1 MGSLAMKFV
10 LTYLATLAVFAA
22 IDLVWLGVVAK
33 DFYRN
38 GIGHLMGDGLNVPAA
53 VAFYLVYI
61 AGILMFAVLPAAQSG
76 DWTRAAVLGAA
87 FGFFAY
93 ATYDLT
99 NLATLKNW
107 PLGLALADMAWG
119 SFVTALA
126 AAAGHV
132 VYARL

>member
-1 MGSLAMKFV
+1 MKAL
-10 LTYLATLAVFAA
+10 LTYLATLAVFVA
-22 IDLVWLGVVAK
+22 IDIVWLGVVAK
-33 DFYRN
+33 DYYRSS
-38 GIGHLMGDGLNVPAA
+38 IGHLMGDGFNIPAA
-53 VAFYLVYI
+53 VAFYLIYVV
-61 AGILMFAVLPAAQSG
+61 GVMMFAVLPAAQSG
-76 DWTRAAVLGAA
+76 EWTRAALLGAA

-107 PLGLALADMAWG
+107 PLGLVLADMAWG

-126 AAAGHV
+126 AAAGAA

>member
-1 MGSLAMKFV
+1 MKVV
-10 LTYLATLAVFAA
+10 LTYLATLAVFVA

-38 GIGHLMGDGLNVPAA
+38 GIGHLMGDGFNVPAA
-53 VAFYLVYI
+53 IAFYLVYT
-61 AGILMFAVLPAAQSG
+61 AGIMMFAVFPAAQSG
-76 DWTRAAVLGAA
+76 DWTRAAMLGAA

-99 NLATLKNW
+99 NLTTLKNW

-126 AAAGHV
+126 ASAGYA

>member
-1 MGSLAMKFV
+1 MKVLLA
-10 LTYLATLAVFAA
+10 YLATLAVFVAV
-22 IDLVWLGVVAK
+22 DLVWLGVVAK
-33 DFYRN
+33 DYYRSH
-38 GIGHLMGDGLNVPAA
+38 IGHLMGDGFNIPAA
-53 VAFYLVYI
+53 LAFYLIYI
-61 AGILMFAVLPAAQSG
+61 AGVMMFAVLPAAQSG
-76 DWTRAAVLGAA
+76 DWVRAAILGAA

-126 AAAGHV
+126 AAAGYA

>member
-1 MGSLAMKFV
+1 MKAV
-10 LTYLATLAVFAA
+10 LTYLATLAIFLV

-33 DFYRN
+33 DYYRSS
-38 GIGHLMGDGLNVPAA
+38 IGHLMGDSFNIPAA
-53 VAFYLVYI
+53 VAFYLIYI
-61 AGILMFAVLPAAQSG
+61 MGVMMFAVLPAAQTG
-76 DWTRAAVLGAA
+76 EWTRAVVLGAA

-126 AAAGHV
+126 AATGYA
-132 VYARL
+132 VYVRL

>member
-1 MGSLAMKFV
+1 MKAA
-10 LTYLATLAVFAA
+10 LTYLTMLAVFVA
-22 IDLVWLGVVAK
+22 IDIVWLGVVAK
-33 DFYRN
+33 DYYRSS
-38 GIGHLMGDGLNVPAA
+38 IGHLMGDGFNIPAA
-53 VAFYLVYI
+53 IAFYLIYI
-61 AGILMFAVLPAAQSG
+61 AGVMLFAVLPAAQSG
-76 DWTRAAVLGAA
+76 EWTRAALFGAA

-126 AAAGHV
+126 AAAGAA

>member
-1 MGSLAMKFV
+1 MKVV
-10 LTYLATLAVFAA
+10 LTYLATLAVFVA

-33 DFYRN
+33 DHYRA
-38 GIGHLMGDGLNVPAA
+38 GIGHLMGDGFNIPAA
-53 VAFYLVYI
+53 IAFYLIYI
-61 AGILMFAVLPAAQSG
+61 AGIMMFAVLPVAQSG
-76 DWTRAAVLGAA
+76 DWTRAALLGAA

-99 NLATLKNW
+99 NLTTLKNW

-119 SFVTALA
+119 SFITALA
-126 AAAGHV
+126 ASAGYA